1 MKFSN
6 DFQRHGRSYLWQGV
20 WGAASVPGVNNK
32 LAPWASSLLVVAGVV
47 LIGAFFLAW
56 IAGGGPS
63 GWQLAHDE
71 RWLFAIPASGLLL
84 ALAAGTE
91 SKYTRLAALAAGLLV
106 CGDFAYHLLSGVVH
120 SNLSTWMLL
129 GGAATMLLG
138 IPHHQRALRAVGGAA
153 VLLAFF
159 SPWEH
164 RMIVTID
171 ISLSDLLSVMGI
183 AIILVYASMLAAV
196 VAIISAFTTKP
207 WGQTAALIAG
217 FLVFLAYFW
226 MLLAIA
232 TLFLGWGAWM
242 TLGASSAALVV
253 AVIAPSAIAARAIDA
268 NRR

>member
-1 MKFSN
+1 VLVF
-6 DFQRHGRSYLWQGV
+6 H
-20 WGAASVPGVNNK
+20 PVNTK
-32 LAPWASSLLVVAGVV
+32 LASWASTLLVVSGVV
-47 LIGAFFLAW
+47 LVAAFFLAW

-71 RWLFAIPASGLLL
+71 RWLYAIPASGLLL

-106 CGDFAYHLLSGVVH
+106 CGDFAYHLLRGVIH

-129 GGAATMLLG
+129 GGAATMLCG
-138 IPHHQRALRAVGGAA
+138 ISPARRALRAVGGIA

-159 SPWEH
+159 QPWEH
-164 RMIVTID
+164 HTAIRLTLD
-171 ISLSDLLSVMGI
+171 LSLSDLMSVMGI

-207 WGQTAALIAG
+207 WGKTAALAGG

-242 TLGASSAALVV
+242 TLGASSFALVV
-253 AVIAPSAIAARAIDA
+253 AVVAPAAIAARAIDK
-268 NRR
+268 RS

>member
-1 MKFSN
+1 MT
-6 DFQRHGRSYLWQGV
+6 
-20 WGAASVPGVNNK
+20 NK

-47 LIGAFFLAW
+47 LLGAFFLAW

-71 RWLFAIPASGLLL
+71 HWLYVIPASGLLL
-84 ALAAGTE
+84 AFAAGTE

-106 CGDFAYHLLSGVVH
+106 CGDFAYHLLDGVIH

-138 IPHHQRALRAVGGAA
+138 IPHKQRALRAVGGAA

-159 SPWEH
+159 QPWEH
-164 RMIVTID
+164 HTAIRLTVH
-171 ISLSDLLSVMGI
+171 ISLRDLLSVMGI
-183 AIILVYASMLAAV
+183 AMILVYASMLAAV
-196 VAIISAFTTKP
+196 VSIISAFTTKP
-207 WGQTAALIAG
+207 WGKTAALIGG
-217 FLVFLAYFW
+217 FLVVLAYFW

-242 TLGASSAALVV
+242 TLGASSFALVV
-253 AVIAPSAIAARAIDA
+253 AVVAPSAIAARPLEK
-268 NRR
+268 RG